1 MYAINNIVTCMVTL
15 DGVWINI
22 AFIDLLRIAA
32 TRNCNSLTGLHT
44 PNITGTTAHIYFSVF
59 IRRSL
64 VTDLNTVR
72 LRPYRLE
79 QTPIELS

>member
-1 MYAINNIVTCMVTL
+1 MYAINNIVSCMVNL
-15 DGVWINI
+15 DGVWIDI
-22 AFIDLLRIAA
+22 AFIELLRIIA
-32 TRNCNSLTGLHT
+32 TRNYISLTGLHP
-44 PNITGTTAHIYFSVF
+44 PNITVTTAYIYFSVF

-64 VTDLNTVR
+64 VTDFNTVR